1 MRPITVF
8 SAPSNLGL
16 KPPAP
21 RRVPGVRKAPR
32 VLISNG
38 LLFGLGALDG
48 GRIKPP
54 PYRSKIDPAT
64 GIRNAY
70 AIRQYSLALAEA
82 VEEALRAEHF
92 PLVVGGDCS
101 ILIGTTLALRRLG
114 RFGLIFLD
122 GHTDYLTPETSAT
135 GGAAGMDL
143 AIVTGCGADLLT
155 DIDGLKPYIRDS
167 NVVIFGNR
175 DIDDRDT
182 YPAQEVFE
190 SDVSMI
196 TLDYAREIGIDLA
209 AALAVELLKQ
219 RGVEGFWIHLDVD
232 VIDSELMPA
241 VDSPMPGGMT
251 YDELIGVLRTLFQS
265 GLAVGMQTTI
275 YDPDLDPDGSAAR
288 AFVDALVESFALP

>member
-1 MRPITVF
+1 MRPITVL

-16 KPPAP
+16 KPPEP

-32 VLISNG
+32 ALISNG
-38 LLFGLGALDG
+38 LLFGLQALDG

-54 PYRSKIDPAT
+54 PYRPKIDPAT

-70 AIRQYSLALAEA
+70 AIRQYSLALGESVEA
-82 VEEALRAEHF
+82 TLRAGHF
-92 PLVVGGDCS
+92 PLVIGGDCS
-101 ILIGTTLALRRLG
+101 ILIGTALALRRLG

-122 GHTDYLTPETSAT
+122 GHTDYQTPETSAS

-196 TLDYAREIGIDLA
+196 TLDYAREIGVDLA
-209 AALAVELLKQ
+209 AALAVELLRQ
-219 RGVEGFWIHLDVD
+219 RGVDGFWIHLDAD
-232 VIDSELMPA
+232 VIDSAIMPA

-251 YDELIGVLRTLFQS
+251 YDELIVVLRTLLQS
-265 GLAVGMQTTI
+265 GMTVGMQTTV

-288 AFVDALVESFALP
+288 AFVDALVESFAVT